1 MEFGK
6 RADDE
11 VVRILIRVVVG
22 SRSVPEAVDSASGI
36 VVLDDRG
43 ELFARI
49 RLLELNVAIWGT
61 RQMPAASDAPAP
73 ATLLIMATY
82 GRPDWSRVQATAS
95 RFATVVAMQPVSHED
110 AVSALEAGAAG
121 VLDTAMTNDAMRRA
135 LLGALRGEPIYSREV
150 LGAWLRD
157 RRGTL
162 RSAVGGVAGLTARQ
176 REIVGLIARGATDKE
191 IATKLGIS
199 TATAQKHVANV
210 LRRLGVP
217 NRAAAVGLLMKD
229 RGRAPA

>member
-1 MEFGK
+1 
-6 RADDE
+6 
-11 VVRILIRVVVG
+11 VVG
-22 SRSVPEAVDSASGI
+22 SNDVPDAVDSASGI
-36 VVLDDRG
+36 VVLDGRG
-43 ELFARI
+43 DLFTRI

-61 RQMPAASDAPAP
+61 RQIPGASDAPAP
-73 ATLLIMATY
+73 ATLLIIAAY
-82 GRPDWSRVQATAS
+82 GRPDWSRVQAAAS
-95 RFATVVAMQPVSHED
+95 RFTTIVATQPVARED
-110 AVSALEAGAAG
+110 AISALEAGAAG

-135 LLGALRGEPIYSREV
+135 LLGALKGEPIYSREV

-162 RSAVGGVAGLTARQ
+162 RGAATGLASLTARQ
-176 REIVGLIARGATDKE
+176 RQIVGLIARGATDRE
-191 IATKLGIS
+191 IATTLGIT

-229 RGRAPA
+229 RGRAPV